1 MLEQLEYIVETV
13 GKASQAKKQA
23 IGSLFGDDEEMMTVS
38 IELKDMPEFED
49 KEILEFEK
57 ASLGFYVSG
66 HPLDKYRETLDE
78 INYTLSSEFDEL
90 EDGTETLLVGKIENI
105 QKRISKKGNPFGI
118 ATIMDLHGSFE
129 IMMFDSLIKE
139 LEEDFDLNKPIS
151 MKVKVTVDDFGTK
164 FNIKKVQSLKEAK
177 SVKLKTKK
185 TEVIE
190 PTLNVFVEY
199 SNDVNILYKIFEV
212 VSTNQ
217 GKRDMTITIK
227 SKLGNIEVDSGYKIN
242 KNVPTLL
249 EAIDGVYC
257 E

>member
-1 MLEQLEYIVETV
+1 
-13 GKASQAKKQA
+13 
-23 IGSLFGDDEEMMTVS
+23 
-38 IELKDMPEFED
+38 
-49 KEILEFEK
+49 
-57 ASLGFYVSG
+57 
-66 HPLDKYRETLDE
+66 
-78 INYTLSSEFDEL
+78 
-90 EDGTETLLVGKIENI
+90 
-105 QKRISKKGNPFGI
+105 
-118 ATIMDLHGSFE
+118 
-129 IMMFDSLIKE
+129 
-139 LEEDFDLNKPIS
+139 

-242 KNVPTLL
+242 KNVPALL
-249 EAIDGVYC
+249 ESIDGVYC